1 MLCFA
6 LLCFALRCFALRCF
20 EGEAMPMMQGP
31 CYDYSYMQQA
41 KPTTKTQRR
50 RLTNQKPEPRPT
62 SAPRTSRNSI
72 APSVQRLSDRRAP
85 PVVSGDRCL
94 ALPLWSATAAYC
106 CSVLLVA
113 CMTYCKPTFLDQWQ
127 SVAAAVPWL
136 ARVPLLLKLRSSVVS
151 QQKCASNRRAVLS
164 TK

>member
-1 MLCFA
+1 MNCGISSWKTTRARPRRSSWVSRGDAPHRYRVA
-6 LLCFALRCFALRCF
+6 L
-20 EGEAMPMMQGP
+20 PP
-31 CYDYSYMQQA
+31 
-41 KPTTKTQRR
+41 KTQRR

-85 PVVSGDRCL
+85 PVVSVDRCL
-94 ALPLWSATAAYC
+94 APPLWSATAAYC

-127 SVAAAVPWL
+127 SVVQPYL
-136 ARVPLLLKLRSSVVS
+136 VARVPLLLKLRSSVVS

>member
-1 MLCFA
+1 MPQGTDACLCPCFGRRGRQTSPNAWPCAVASPCASQVHLRGWIPGCGGAGLPSQA
-6 LLCFALRCFALRCF
+6 LQ
-20 EGEAMPMMQGP
+20 MQAQ
-31 CYDYSYMQQA
+31 SQA
-41 KPTTKTQRR
+41 NLPPKTQRR

-127 SVAAAVPWL
+127 SVVQPYLGWL
-136 ARVPLLLKLRSSVVS
+136 GFRCS
-151 QQKCASNRRAVLS
+151 
-164 TK
+164 

>member
-1 MLCFA
+1 LQ
-6 LLCFALRCFALRCF
+6 
-20 EGEAMPMMQGP
+20 MQAQ
-31 CYDYSYMQQA
+31 SQA
-41 KPTTKTQRR
+41 NLPPKTQRR

-85 PVVSGDRCL
+85 PVVSGDRCP

-127 SVAAAVPWL
+127 SVVVAVPWL